1 MFQAVEY
8 YKKAASLGHVQA
20 SYNLG
25 VYYAQ
30 GRGGLPKDPSRARQ
44 LFLQAA
50 DKGLLQAKAAIGA
63 FEPPE
68 THPQGPTATS
78 FHPVA
83 VGT

>member
-1 MFQAVEY
+1 VLQAVEY

-30 GRGGLPKDPSRARQ
+30 GRGGLPKDPSRAHQ
-44 LFLQAA
+44 LFEHAA
-50 DKGLLQAKAAIGA
+50 SQGSLQAKAAISSIN
-63 FEPPE
+63 EPEAAAHNPS
-68 THPQGPTATS
+68 AS
-78 FHPVA
+78 WLPVV